1 MQKKQHKKL
10 NEMKLMCFMMAV
22 ATVVITACNGS
33 AGGRSAKATDTIG
46 VVTGEGGE
54 LPLPV
59 MPSGITDPTERAD
72 YLMAHFWDAMNFADV
87 RLCRDTAFMEQNF
100 VNFIQLH
107 HYGTTDGS
115 HAAMRRLLDAA
126 TASESALAMIR
137 YVAERYLNDPESPMR
152 DERTWTVFLEELLAT
167 DKLSED
173 DLLRPAAQLA
183 TARKNSPG
191 TVAADFSYV
200 TRDGRRQT
208 LHGAPPASRT
218 LLLFYD
224 PSCEHCE
231 EEITALRD
239 NDMLGM
245 LVSRGALRVLAV
257 CAEEDRALWERTK
270 STLPADWTVAYDL
283 SGILQKELY
292 ALPAMPTIYV
302 LDSDNTVVLKDPRP
316 DVLYGW
322 IADEAAGL

>member
-10 NEMKLMCFMMAV
+10 NEMKLMCFMMTV
-22 ATVVITACNGS
+22 AAVVITACNGS

-72 YLMAHFWDAMNFADV
+72 YLMAHFWDAMDFADG

-126 TASESALAMIR
+126 VTSESAFATIR

-167 DKLSED
+167 DELSED
-173 DLLRPAAQLA
+173 DRLRPAAQLA

-191 TVAADFSYV
+191 TVAADFTYV

-208 LHGAPPASRT
+208 LHGARRPPNTPALLRPVVRT
-218 LLLFYD
+218 L
-224 PSCEHCE
+224 
-231 EEITALRD
+231 R
-239 NDMLGM
+239 
-245 LVSRGALRVLAV
+245 RG
-257 CAEEDRALWERTK
+257 DRG
-270 STLPADWTVAYDL
+270 S
-283 SGILQKELY
+283 
-292 ALPAMPTIYV
+292 
-302 LDSDNTVVLKDPRP
+302 PRQ
-316 DVLYGW
+316 
-322 IADEAAGL
+322 